1 MSKLKILVV
10 LYNKELFNSE
20 TCLSLIGLRE
30 SLKSCIE
37 ELFIWNNSSVLLSAV
52 NKQSFETK
60 MNNVKIL
67 YLEDG
72 VNHPLSE
79 IYNVIIS
86 KIDSNGLLILFDHD
100 SKFSDDYLIRLLE
113 SEKENPSINL
123 FLPKIY
129 YSKLLVSP
137 ARQIYFY
144 GKYIKDIQSGVISSR
159 FLTAINSGMAIRC
172 RYLKEDFPLYDEDI
186 KFYGTDNDFMWKYSQ
201 QNRYAYVLN
210 VALFHT
216 LNYYEEGDLESKL
229 RRFSDMKNGMRVRMK
244 KINNF
249 VYGLSL
255 IYWFLYSCKM
265 SLKYK
270 SLLFLK

>member
-79 IYNVIIS
+79 IYNVI
-86 KIDSNGLLILFDHD
+86 
-100 SKFSDDYLIRLLE
+100 
-113 SEKENPSINL
+113 
-123 FLPKIY
+123 
-129 YSKLLVSP
+129 
-137 ARQIYFY
+137 
-144 GKYIKDIQSGVISSR
+144 
-159 FLTAINSGMAIRC
+159 M
-172 RYLKEDFPLYDEDI
+172 
-186 KFYGTDNDFMWKYSQ
+186 
-201 QNRYAYVLN
+201 
-210 VALFHT
+210 
-216 LNYYEEGDLESKL
+216 
-229 RRFSDMKNGMRVRMK
+229 
-244 KINNF
+244 
-249 VYGLSL
+249 
-255 IYWFLYSCKM
+255 
-265 SLKYK
+265 
-270 SLLFLK
+270 